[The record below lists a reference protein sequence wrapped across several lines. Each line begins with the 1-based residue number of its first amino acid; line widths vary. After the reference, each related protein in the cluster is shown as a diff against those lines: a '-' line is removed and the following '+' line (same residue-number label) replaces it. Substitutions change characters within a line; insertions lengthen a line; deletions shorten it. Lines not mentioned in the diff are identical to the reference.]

1 MSGKCW
7 HGGPSV
13 RDGDLLEQIP
23 AVSDTEGAAR
33 GHARPRRRPRGP
45 QGGCGKGGRNLAS
58 LKIHFPRNTLAQAGK
73 DQRQRVRAAIPTAF
87 AQDAFEAAS
96 TAWRVLAQQL
106 RRKVQKRAERMDDA
120 QADVLAYRNVP
131 RAHRT
136 QSDTTNLLEP
146 RNVAVQRRPVWPVSS
161 QAGPPSSAPST
172 FYGSSKTTSGP
183 CSDATRTLKDCYS
196 CATIRSLG
204 CPQWSTERVTT

>member
-1 MSGKCW
+1 M
-7 HGGPSV
+7 
-13 RDGDLLEQIP
+13 
-23 AVSDTEGAAR
+23 
-33 GHARPRRRPRGP
+33 
-45 QGGCGKGGRNLAS
+45 
-58 LKIHFPRNTLAQAGK
+58 KIHFPRNTLAQAGK

-146 RNVAVQRRPVWPVSS
+146 RNVAVQRRTGVAGIFPSWAAVQRPVDVLRLE
-161 QAGPPSSAPST
+161 QN
-172 FYGSSKTTSGP
+172 
-183 CSDATRTLKDCYS
+183 DE
-196 CATIRSLG
+196 RSL
-204 CPQWSTERVTT
+204 